1 MVDNHRGQNRL
12 ARPRLSRDGKRL
24 EMALQELSEVMAHP
38 ETGQFLAL
46 MGEVGGGLR
55 NIGENVVVGRKPRSV
70 E

>member
-1 MVDNHRGQNRL
+1 
-12 ARPRLSRDGKRL
+12 
-24 EMALQELSEVMAHP
+24 MALQELSEVMAHP